1 MNSEYY
7 QTRYSFSPERSKV
20 WRAICGY
27 LQKYV
32 NASQDSVLDLGCGYC
47 DFINNIKAY
56 RKFAIDIS
64 SASQFYANQDVS
76 FYNSSIIDLN
86 MIEDQSINVV
96 FASNLL
102 EHLDDDEI
110 AKAMTEII
118 RILQPKGKV
127 IILQPN
133 FKYSF
138 REYFDDYTHKKI
150 FTHISLSDLLESYKL
165 NSIIVCPKF
174 LPLTLKS
181 RLPKSY
187 WLTKLYLNL
196 PVKPLAKQ
204 MLMIFQK
211 D

>member
-7 QTRYSFSPERSKV
+7 QTRYSFSPERAKV
-20 WRAICGY
+20 WRAVCEY

-47 DFINNIKAY
+47 DFINNIKAHQ
-56 RKFAIDIS
+56 KFAIDIGS
-64 SASQFYANQDVS
+64 ESQFYANQDVS
-76 FYNSSIIDLN
+76 FYSSSIVDLN
-86 MIEDQSINVV
+86 MIEEESIGVV

-102 EHLDDDEI
+102 EHLDDNEI
-110 AKAMTEII
+110 AKAMAEIM

-150 FTHISLSDLLESYKL
+150 FTHVSLCDLLKSYKL
-165 NSIIVCPKF
+165 KPIIVYPKF

-187 WLTKLYLNL
+187 RLTKLYLNS
-196 PVKPLAKQ
+196 PIKPLAKQ
-204 MLMIFQK
+204 MLVVFEK